1 MFWKPTLALI
11 SDVAT
16 LLVSVSNGLQGYKCD
31 PQWLDELRQIDLQ
44 KEAANRSHNFLH
56 CVPIK
61 SIPLEQQQQQMSI
74 R

>member
-1 MFWKPTLALI
+1 VFWKPTLALI

-16 LLVSVSNGLQGYKCD
+16 LLVSVADGLQGYKCD
-31 PQWLDELRQIDLQ
+31 LQWLDELRQADLQ

-61 SIPLEQQQQQMSI
+61 SSPLEYCQ
-74 R
+74 